1 MKFAW
6 LLLCSMNTG
15 LAFNNPYAGLAV
27 WFAGMFFMW
36 GQE

>member
-6 LLLCSMNTG
+6 LLLCSFYTG
-15 LAFNNPYAGLAV
+15 TAFHNYYAGMAV